1 MVGRNHRALLEE
13 GKIIYDNQIFVFIL
27 FFLAERKMRSAIDK
41 EREANDLQQLVS
53 FSFLICKTLLSVCYK
68 ENCNKFYCKTS
79 SSLQLT
85 CKLYLFLFH
94 DF

>member
-41 EREANDLQQLVS
+41 EREANDLQRLVS
-53 FSFLICKTLLSVCYK
+53 FSFLICNLSVIK
-68 ENCNKFYCKTS
+68 VS
-79 SSLQLT
+79 GGLQQVL
-85 CKLYLFLFH
+85 L
-94 DF
+94 